1 MVLCIKDRMNE
12 ILVLDTTL
20 RDGEQAPGNKLS
32 PYQKVLVAKALEE
45 AGIDIIDA
53 GFPASNRDDF
63 NSVQEISKS
72 VSKSIVCA
80 LARAKK
86 NDIDLA
92 VQALSHAKL
101 KRIQTGISTSEIQLQ
116 TKLRITKDEAID
128 RAVKSVKYAKKS
140 IEDVQFYT
148 EDAGRSDKVFLAH
161 IIEQVIKAGATVI
174 NIPDTT
180 GFCLPEEYAGIIKF
194 LFENVTGIHNV
205 TVSTHCHNDL
215 GLANANT
222 IYGILHGARQIE
234 VSVNGVGER
243 AGNAALEEV
252 VTTIS
257 KKLKDKYKT
266 NIDLSKLFGL
276 STLVAE
282 LMNHPIPRNKPVVGD
297 NCFAHTSGIHQ
308 DGVIKSPLNYEIIT
322 PEEVGQESSRIILSD
337 KSGRAALNY
346 SFKKLGYNLD
356 LEELNKMYAKFLSLS
371 ANRHSISDEDLINL
385 LANKNPINNG

>member
-1 MVLCIKDRMNE
+1 MNN
-12 ILVLDTTL
+12 IIVLDTTL
-20 RDGEQAPGNKLS
+20 RDGEQAPGNRLRS
-32 PYQKVLVAKALEE
+32 NHKVIIAKALEE
-45 AGIDIIDA
+45 AGVDIIDA

-72 VSKSIVCA
+72 VNKSIVCA
-80 LARAKK
+80 LARAKE

-92 VQALSHAKL
+92 VRALSKAKF
-101 KRIQTGISTSEIQLQ
+101 KRIQTGICTSEIQLQ
-116 TKLRITKDEAID
+116 TKLRISKDDAVD
-128 RAVKSVKYAKKS
+128 RAVRAVKYAKKH
-140 IEDVQFYT
+140 IEDIQFYA
-148 EDAGRSDKVFLAH
+148 EDAGRSDKVFLAR

-180 GFCLPEEYAGIIKF
+180 GFCLPEEYAEISKF
-194 LFENVTGIHNV
+194 LFENVRGIHNV

-252 VTTIS
+252 VTTIR
-257 KKLKDKYKT
+257 KKLSDNYKI

-276 STLVAE
+276 SSLVAE
-282 LMNHPIPRNKPVVGD
+282 LMNHPIPRNKPVVGE

-337 KSGRAALNY
+337 KSGRAALYY
-346 SFKKLGYNLD
+346 SFKKLGYNLEP
-356 LEELNKMYAKFLSLS
+356 EELNKIYAKFLSLF
-371 ANRHSISDEDLINL
+371 ANRHSITDEDLINL
-385 LANKNPINNG
+385 IANKNPIING